1 MQSQN
6 GEIPHTAHN
15 ETGISKNQIMLTTEI
30 SGFICYRNMAYPVL
44 HKMTCTSNVIQP
56 RKKWIA
62 KKGGIIIYKPRKI
75 KSNMRLLW

>member
-44 HKMTCTSNVIQP
+44 HKMTYNQG
-56 RKKWIA
+56 KNGLQ
-62 KKGGIIIYKPRKI
+62 KKGE
-75 KSNMRLLW
+75 LLYINQGK